1 MAVGDE
7 LTYIYD
13 LGDSWQHEIKVL
25 DYTEHY
31 RVEVPQLLEAENRI
45 PPEDV
50 CGGAAGFVAFLE
62 ALENPDHPDHDQMVA
77 WYGYSSWDSAY
88 SFHYYLPCFLH

>member
-13 LGDSWQHEIKVL
+13 LGDNWQHEIKVL

-50 CGGAAGFVAFLE
+50 GGQL
-62 ALENPDHPDHDQMVA
+62 AL
-77 WYGYSSWDSAY
+77 
-88 SFHYYLPCFLH
+88 